1 MLNWRNTRLPK
12 LEDEDQITSVFEMV
26 INETYS
32 LGFQFCSFKMSTQQL
47 ANQKIIFEK
56 SNYPNEWSHLYKQA
70 KFADVDPVV
79 AHCQRSVLP
88 FVWKETAF
96 QGTPHLWTLAQSCG
110 VHLGWTQPL
119 HGPRGVFSM
128 LTLSRS
134 KREISPEELYEKA
147 GNALWLCHAMHTVVA
162 HKYANEPDAMPCN
175 NLTARELEVLRWSA
189 LGKTAGEIAKILCL
203 SERTVG
209 FHNCSSMRKLGV
221 NNKIAAIMKAAKAG
235 FFNDLM

>member
-32 LGFQFCSFKMSTQQL
+32 LGFQFCSFKMSNQQL

-162 HKYANEPDAMPCN
+162 HKYANEPDAVPCN
-175 NLTARELEVLRWSA
+175 NLTPRELEVLRWSA

>member
-32 LGFQFCSFKMSTQQL
+32 LGFQFCSFKMSAQQL
-47 ANQKIIFEK
+47 SNQKIVFEK

>member
-1 MLNWRNTRLPK
+1 MVNWRNTRLPRQ
-12 LEDEDQITSVFEMV
+12 EDEDQITDVFEMV
-26 INETYS
+26 INETFA
-32 LGFQFCSFKMSTQQL
+32 LGFQFCSFKMSTHQL
-47 ANQKIIFEK
+47 THPKNLFEK
-56 SNYPNEWSHLYKQA
+56 NNYPNEWNHLYKQA
-70 KFADVDPVV
+70 AFSDDDPVV

-88 FVWKETAF
+88 FVWHETSFNGA
-96 QGTPHLWTLAQSCG
+96 PNLWALAKSHG

-128 LTLSRS
+128 LTLGRS
-134 KREISPEELYEKA
+134 KREITPEELYEKA

-162 HKYANEPDAMPCN
+162 HKYTNEPADKPCG
-175 NLTARELEVLRWSA
+175 NLTPREIEVLRWSA

-221 NNKIAAIMKAAKAG
+221 NNKIAAVMVAAKAG
-235 FFNDLM
+235 FL